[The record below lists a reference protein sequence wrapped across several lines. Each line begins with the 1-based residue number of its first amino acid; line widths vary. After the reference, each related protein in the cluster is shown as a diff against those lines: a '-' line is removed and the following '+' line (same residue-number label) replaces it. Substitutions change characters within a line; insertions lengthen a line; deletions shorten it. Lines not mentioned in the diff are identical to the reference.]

1 MLWTDEE
8 EEMTQCGVGGGRV
21 SEGEEGMVVDE

>member
-8 EEMTQCGVGGGRV
+8 EEMTQCGVGGGK
-21 SEGEEGMVVDE
+21 SEWGRRRNGGG